1 MKNDITREKI
11 EEALSYVFNQPEPER
26 RIVRAWR
33 GCIHSNQLVEMM
45 DTCGDP
51 ECPGCSMILKAFQD
65 EVKLQLKNI
74 KDI

>member
-1 MKNDITREKI
+1 MKDKLTKKHIDN
-11 EEALSYVFNQPEPER
+11 AVNHVFNQPEPER
-26 RIVRAWR
+26 RIVKAWR
-33 GCIHSNQLVEMM
+33 GCIHSDQLVEMM